1 MGTDFEFINDVR
13 NSGAIFGVIQGGSKM
28 VQVAFYDRA
37 EDSVYKFAVIGAK
50 KDGKW
55 VL

>member
-1 MGTDFEFINDVR
+1 
-13 NSGAIFGVIQGGSKM
+13 M

>member
-1 MGTDFEFINDVR
+1 
-13 NSGAIFGVIQGGSKM
+13 M

-50 KDGKW
+50 KDGRW
-55 VL
+55 P